1 MGCREKYRIPRQL
14 EMLKAPLEVIAE
26 AEALPKGEQEEVLL
40 RYVKG
45 KHAAIVDWRAS
56 VEDLY
61 EEIVSLL
68 SPEELKRMPPIED
81 MPQNVSLA
89 IARLRRDFSDSQRA
103 LVHTES
109 FGDFSILFL
118 VPRDRESAF
127 IDCVGAWLITDEVSQ

>member
-1 MGCREKYRIPRQL
+1 MSYLGRLFQSMGCREKYRIPRQL
-14 EMLKAPLEVIAE
+14 EMLKAPLEVIA
-26 AEALPKGEQEEVLL
+26 
-40 RYVKG
+40 
-45 KHAAIVDWRAS
+45 VDWRAS